1 MSFLER
7 LFGPER
13 KSRQLERDARAIV
26 DADTRTYT
34 EEHLRAIAESAAQT
48 LTQIREATDNAPRA
62 RFDLVARVRE
72 RHREARR
79 RGDQVGLS
87 AMSLTIIYL
96 EAEKQGE
103 LGAPARR
110 IIDDFLHEHGDD
122 PEAGP
127 RPP

>member
-13 KSRQLERDARAIV
+13 KSRQLQRDARAII

-34 EEHLRAIAESAAQT
+34 EAHLHAIAESAAQT
-48 LTQIREATDNAPRA
+48 LTQIREAADNAPRA
-62 RFDLVARVRE
+62 RFELVARIKE

-96 EAEKQGE
+96 QAEKQGE

-110 IIDDFLHEHGDD
+110 IIDDFLREHGDN
-122 PEAGP
+122 PEAGH